1 MKKSPPML
9 RWSLALAVVIV
20 VAALFLVGKTRM
32 GVDTDILNALPA
44 GDPVLADAGAV
55 LKSHPMQDR
64 IVADLRCDPV
74 DPRALQE
81 GGALVVKKMRDSG
94 LFRQVGL
101 DAEVGAFPELVNGIV
116 ENLPFLFSERDLRRN
131 VAPLLERPS
140 VREAVHRQALMIQG
154 LEGIGQARWLA
165 SDPLGLRFLILGRM
179 AHLEPAR
186 GARPA
191 GDVLLSADS
200 TRCLIVAEPKTSAT
214 ATDFARR
221 ADRLFADIQA
231 DLNRTWTGTPRL
243 VLTPVGAYRAA
254 LDNEDAA
261 KTDTRRAMVFST
273 VAVAILLLIGFP
285 RPLLGLLALFPAVM
299 GTALAYFV
307 LSLFRSSISVLA
319 IGFGGAIISFTVDYG
334 ITYLLFLD
342 RTRETRGLD
351 TTREVW
357 SLGLL
362 AMLTTAVS
370 FAFLFLSGFP
380 ALAQLGAFA
389 ALGVVFTFAFVHLVY
404 PFLFPVVPPA
414 DREGTPWLR
423 RLSERLFSADPA
435 WKPWAALVLCLAL
448 LPFAR
453 PDFQVDLKSLNTVR
467 PETLAAEEEVKRA
480 WGDILNRV
488 YLLSEGNSYRE
499 IREKGDRLTALLD
512 ENIEKG
518 VLSAAF
524 VASMAFP
531 GPERATANRLAWK
544 AFWTTERTEFCK
556 RRLAEA
562 AIAEGFRPQSFDPFL
577 RRLEAAAGSAV
588 EIPTSLYGLLGIAPS
603 AGAGPWRQ
611 FVTVLPGPA
620 YRGGDFF
627 EHLHGSGL
635 ARLFDPGVFTE
646 RLGGVI
652 LNGFLRVALIV
663 GLLTLLVAALYL
675 LDIRLTL
682 IALAPTAFS
691 LVCTLGTLHL
701 IGRPPGIP
709 TIMVSAVII
718 GMGTDYAMYI
728 VRSQQRYLD
737 EKHPSMA
744 LVRLSVLLSFATTF
758 LGFGVL
764 ALASHAM
771 LSSAGIA
778 LALGIG
784 YSFLG
789 TTAIVPP
796 LLRRLYRSAAL
807 PEEAVEAGSEEHARR
822 VLARYRRVEG
832 YVRAFVF
839 FKLRMDP
846 MFPRLASFV
855 PNPRTILDIG
865 CGYGIPSS
873 WLLEIQPDARVFG
886 IDPDPDRVRIAARAV
901 GDRGTM
907 AVGKAPDLPIV
918 PDPVDTVLLLDV
930 IHMLDDGQLRLTLSR
945 ISAVLEPG
953 GVLILRAIVPSF
965 PAPSPERRFEE
976 RRLKW
981 NGGRARFRAVEEVR
995 QALEDTG
1002 LRVRLP
1008 EPMSPDREVWWFIAQ
1023 KPREYES

>member
-1 MKKSPPML
+1 
-9 RWSLALAVVIV
+9 
-20 VAALFLVGKTRM
+20 
-32 GVDTDILNALPA
+32 
-44 GDPVLADAGAV
+44 
-55 LKSHPMQDR
+55 
-64 IVADLRCDPV
+64 
-74 DPRALQE
+74 
-81 GGALVVKKMRDSG
+81 
-94 LFRQVGL
+94 
-101 DAEVGAFPELVNGIV
+101 
-116 ENLPFLFSERDLRRN
+116 
-131 VAPLLERPS
+131 
-140 VREAVHRQALMIQG
+140 MIQG

-179 AHLEPAR
+179 AHLEPAK
-186 GARPA
+186 GARPS

-200 TRCLIVAEPKTSAT
+200 SRCLIVAEPKTSAT
-214 ATDFARR
+214 ATDFARQ

-231 DLNRTWTGTPRL
+231 ELNRTWTGKPRL

-254 LDNEDAA
+254 LDNENAA

-273 VAVAILLLIGFP
+273 MAIAILLLIGFP

-307 LSLFRSSISVLA
+307 LSLFRSEISVLA

-370 FAFLFLSGFP
+370 FSFLFLSGFP

-389 ALGVVFTFAFVHLVY
+389 ALGVIFTFAFVHLVY
-404 PFLFPVVPPA
+404 PFLFPVVPA
-414 DREGTPWLR
+414 SAREGTPWLR
-423 RLSERLFSADPA
+423 RLSEKLSSADPA

-453 PDFQVDLKSLNTVR
+453 PDFRVDLKSLNTVR
-467 PETLAAEEEVKRA
+467 PETLAAEEEMKRA

-499 IREKGDRLTALLD
+499 LREKGDRLTALLD
-512 ENIEKG
+512 EDLEKG

-524 VASMAFP
+524 VASTAFP
-531 GPERATANRLAWK
+531 GPERAAANRLAWR
-544 AFWTTERTEFCK
+544 AFWTTERAESCR

-562 AIAEGFRPQSFDPFL
+562 AEVEGFRPQSFDPFL
-577 RRLEAAAGSAV
+577 RRLETAAGSAV
-588 EIPTSLYGLLGIAPS
+588 EIPTTLYGLLGIAPS
-603 AGAGPWRQ
+603 TGAGPWRQ

-627 EHLHGSGL
+627 ERLHTSGL

-652 LNGFLRVALIV
+652 LDGFLRVALIV
-663 GLLTLLVAALYL
+663 GLLTLVVAALYL
-675 LDIRLTL
+675 LDLRLTL

-691 LVCTLGTLHL
+691 LICTLGTLHL

-789 TTAIVPP
+789 TIAIVPP
-796 LLRRLYRSAAL
+796 LLRRLYRPAAL
-807 PEEAVEAGSEEHARR
+807 PEETFEAGSEKHARR
-822 VLARYRRVEG
+822 VLARYRRIEG

-839 FKLRMDP
+839 FKLRLDP

-855 PNPRTILDIG
+855 PHPRTILDIG

-873 WLLEIQPDARVFG
+873 WLLEINPGARVFG
-886 IDPDPDRVRIAARAV
+886 LDPDPDRVRVAARAV
-901 GDRGTM
+901 GDRGRM
-907 AVGKAPDLPIV
+907 AVGKAPDLPFI
-918 PDPVDTVLLLDV
+918 PDPVDAVLFLDV
-930 IHMLDDGQLRLTLSR
+930 IHILDDGELRLTLSR
-945 ISAVLEPG
+945 ISAIMEPG
-953 GVLILRAIVPSF
+953 GVLVLRALVPSF

-976 RRLKW
+976 KRLKW
-981 NGGRARFRAVEEVR
+981 HGGRARFRTVEEVR
-995 QALEDTG
+995 QAIEDAG
-1002 LRVRLP
+1002 LRVGLP
-1008 EPMSPDREVWWFIAQ
+1008 EPMSPDREVWWFVAR
-1023 KPREYES
+1023 KPREYEP

>member
-1 MKKSPPML
+1 MKKSPPVL
-9 RWSLALAVVIV
+9 RWSVALAVVII
-20 VAALFLVGKTRM
+20 VAALFMIGKSRM
-32 GVDTDILNALPA
+32 GVDTDILNAIPA
-44 GDPVLADAGAV
+44 GDPVLADARAV

-81 GGALVVKKMRDSG
+81 GAALVIKKMRDSG
-94 LFRQVGL
+94 LFRRVGL
-101 DAEVGAFPELVNGIV
+101 DAEMGAFPTLADAVV
-116 ENLPFLFSERDLRRN
+116 ENLPFLFTEQDLQRN
-131 VAPLLERPS
+131 VAPLLEKPA
-140 VREAVHRQALMIQG
+140 VRTAIRSQASLIQG
-154 LEGIGQARWLA
+154 LEGIGQTRWLA

-179 AHLEPAR
+179 SHLAPAK

-191 GDVLLSADS
+191 GDILLAADG
-200 TRCLIVAEPKTSAT
+200 TRVLIVAEPGTSAT
-214 ATDFARR
+214 ATDFAKR

-231 DLNRTWTGTPRL
+231 ELNRTWPGPPRL
-243 VLTPVGAYRAA
+243 ILTPVGAYRAA
-254 LDNEDAA
+254 LDNESAA

-285 RPLLGLLALFPAVM
+285 RPLLGLLALFPALM

-362 AMLTTAVS
+362 AMMTTAVS

-414 DREGTPWLR
+414 GREGTPWLR
-423 RLSERLFSADPA
+423 RFSEKLASADPA
-435 WKPWAALVLCLAL
+435 WKPWAALALCLAL

-453 PDFQVDLKSLNTVR
+453 LDFQVDLKSLNTVR
-467 PETLAAEEEVKRA
+467 PETLAAEDEVKQA

-488 YLLSEGNSYRE
+488 YLLSEGKTYRE
-499 IREKGDRLTALLD
+499 MREKGDRLTALLD
-512 ENIEKG
+512 EELARG
-518 VLSAAF
+518 TLSAAF

-531 GPERATANRLAWK
+531 GPERAAANRLAWQ
-544 AFWTTERTEFCK
+544 AFWTTERKEACK
-556 RRLAEA
+556 HRLGEA
-562 AIAEGFRPQSFDPFL
+562 AAAEGFRPWTFDPFL
-577 RRLEAAAGSAV
+577 RQLESPAGAAV
-588 EIPTSLYGLLGIAPS
+588 EIPASLYGMVGIAPA
-603 AGAGPWRQ
+603 AGTGPWRQ

-620 YRGGDFF
+620 YRGEDFF
-627 EHLHGSGL
+627 NRLHSSGL

-646 RLGGVI
+646 RLGRVI
-652 LNGFLRVALIV
+652 LEGFLQVALIV

-675 LDIRLTL
+675 LDLRLTL
-682 IALAPTAFS
+682 IALTPTAFA
-691 LVCTLGTLHL
+691 LICTLGTLHL

-796 LLRRLYRSAAL
+796 LLRRLYRPIAL
-807 PEEAVEAGSEEHARR
+807 PEETVEAGSKNHARR
-822 VLARYRRVEG
+822 VLARYRRIEG

-839 FKLRMDP
+839 FKLRLDP

-855 PNPRTILDIG
+855 SGPRRILDIG

-873 WLLEIQPDARVFG
+873 WLLEIHPDARVFG
-886 IDPDPDRVRIAARAV
+886 IDPDSDRVRVASRAI
-901 GDRGTM
+901 GGRGEMT
-907 AVGKAPDLPIV
+907 VGKAPNLPSLQG
-918 PDPVDTVLLLDV
+918 PVDTALLLDV
-930 IHMLDDGQLRLTLSR
+930 VHMLDDGELRLTLDR
-945 ISAVLEPG
+945 IAAVLEPG
-953 GVLILRAIVPSF
+953 GVLVLRAIVPAF

-976 RRLKW
+976 RRLKRQ
-981 NGGRARFRAVEEVR
+981 GGQARFRTVEEVR
-995 QALEDTG
+995 RSIEETG
-1002 LRVRLP
+1002 LRVGLP
-1008 EPMSPDREVWWFIAQ
+1008 ESMSPDREVWWFIAR